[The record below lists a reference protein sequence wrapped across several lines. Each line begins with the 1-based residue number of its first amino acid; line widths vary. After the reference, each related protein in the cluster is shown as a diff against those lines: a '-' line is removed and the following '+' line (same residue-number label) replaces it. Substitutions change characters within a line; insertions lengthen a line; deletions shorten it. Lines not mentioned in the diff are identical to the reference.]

1 MTRRILITAIAA
13 VSPLAVSPLWIGRA
27 FAADLPAP
35 QTILDRFI
43 EVTGGK
49 AAYEARKTEIVRG
62 TVEVAAVGLKGSVE
76 SYYQEP
82 GKYYTS
88 MDLAGVGKF
97 ESGLIDG
104 VAWENSVLQG
114 PRIKTG
120 EEKAQAVREAAM
132 NIPYRWHDLFAKAET
147 VGEENVDGQPCY
159 KVTMTPAQGNPVTMF
174 FEEKSGLMIK
184 TSVVAA
190 SQLGDIPSETIS
202 KEYKNFGGILEPSKI
217 TGKAAG
223 QELAFT
229 IESVQANQE
238 IPPERFALPEGV
250 KALLARQE
258 KQSDAKKN

>member
-1 MTRRILITAIAA
+1 MNRRILLTAIAA
-13 VSPLAVSPLWIGRA
+13 LPTLWIEGA
-27 FAADLPAP
+27 FAADIPTP

-49 AAYEARKTEIVRG
+49 AAYQARKTEIVKG
-62 TVEVAAVGLKGSVE
+62 TVEVGAVGLKGTVE

-97 ESGLIDG
+97 KSGLTDG

-132 NIPYRWHDLFAKAET
+132 NIPFRWHDLFAKAET
-147 VGEENVDGQPCY
+147 VGEESVDGQPCY
-159 KVTMTPAQGNPVTMF
+159 KVVMTPATGNPVTMF
-174 FEEKSGLMIK
+174 FDEKSGLMIK

-202 KEYKNFGGILEPSKI
+202 KVYENFSGILEPSRI

-223 QELAFT
+223 QELSFT
-229 IESVQANQE
+229 IESVKGNEE

-258 KQSDAKKN
+258 KEAGAKKD